1 MSWQFRSLCSLTHRN
16 SDICVKYHLLFAH
29 CSMKYQQFK
38 NISMSYHLE
47 LLSSLLAN
55 CMLANTGA
63 QRECPVNFHS
73 KWLVMDRVTP
83 GVSVFW
89 LLLKERVSR
98 SVWNSLWPPWTV
110 AHHAPLSMG
119 FSRQA
124 GCHSLLQGIFPTQ
137 ESNPVLL
144 HCRQILYHLSH

>member
-73 KWLVMDRVTP
+73 KWLQTT
-83 GVSVFW
+83 W
-89 LLLKERVSR
+89 LIFAHNSFQRIPLFLREIKHSKTNTLKYELKNYFKNNRQK
-98 SVWNSLWPPWTV
+98 NSI
-110 AHHAPLSMG
+110 SD
-119 FSRQA
+119 
-124 GCHSLLQGIFPTQ
+124 
-137 ESNPVLL
+137 
-144 HCRQILYHLSH
+144 